1 MSAWLIVLIFVAV
14 VAIVFGIVYL
24 LFPFLIK
31 RGVDLFGI
39 ISTAKK
45 VLDTSDTV
53 VDAVG
58 ELMPNVGAFD

>member
-1 MSAWLIVLIFVAV
+1 MSAWLIVLIFVSV
-14 VAIVFGIVYL
+14 VAVVFGIIYL

>member
-14 VAIVFGIVYL
+14 VAVVFGIIYL

-53 VDAVG
+53 VDTVG

>member
-14 VAIVFGIVYL
+14 VAVVFGIIYL

-45 VLDTSDTV
+45 VLDASDTV

>member
-1 MSAWLIVLIFVAV
+1 MSAWLIVLIFITVVAV
-14 VAIVFGIVYL
+14 VFGIIYL

>member
-1 MSAWLIVLIFVAV
+1 MNAWLIVLIFVAV
-14 VAIVFGIVYL
+14 VAVVFGIIYL

-39 ISTAKK
+39 ISTSKK

>member
-14 VAIVFGIVYL
+14 VAVVFGIVYL

>member
-14 VAIVFGIVYL
+14 VAVVFGIIYL

-58 ELMPNVGAFD
+58 ELMPNIGAFD

>member
-14 VAIVFGIVYL
+14 VAVVFGIIYL

-45 VLDTSDTV
+45 ILDTSDTV

>member
-1 MSAWLIVLIFVAV
+1 MSAWLIILIFVAV
-14 VAIVFGIVYL
+14 VAVVFGIIYL

>member
-1 MSAWLIVLIFVAV
+1 MSAWLIVLIFVVV
-14 VAIVFGIVYL
+14 VAAVFGIIYL

-58 ELMPNVGAFD
+58 ELIPNVGAFD

>member
-14 VAIVFGIVYL
+14 VAVVFGIIYL

>member
-14 VAIVFGIVYL
+14 VAVVFGIIYL

-58 ELMPNVGAFD
+58 ELMPDVGAFD

>member
-14 VAIVFGIVYL
+14 VAIVFGIIYL

-45 VLDTSDTV
+45 VLETSDTV

>member
-1 MSAWLIVLIFVAV
+1 MSAWLIVLIFVAG
-14 VAIVFGIVYL
+14 VAVVFGIIYL

-53 VDAVG
+53 GDAVG
-58 ELMPNVGAFD
+58 EVMPNVGAFD

>member
-1 MSAWLIVLIFVAV
+1 MNTWLVILIIVAV
-14 VAIVFGIVYL
+14 VAVVFGIIYL

>member
-1 MSAWLIVLIFVAV
+1 MSAWLIVLIFVVV
-14 VAIVFGIVYL
+14 VAVVFGIIYL

-58 ELMPNVGAFD
+58 ELIPNVGAFD

>member
-1 MSAWLIVLIFVAV
+1 MNAWLIVLIFVAV
-14 VAIVFGIVYL
+14 VAVVFGIIYL

-45 VLDTSDTV
+45 ILNTSDTV

>member
-1 MSAWLIVLIFVAV
+1 MSAWLIILIFVAV
-14 VAIVFGIVYL
+14 VAVGFGIIYL
-24 LFPFLIK
+24 LVPFLNK

>member
-1 MSAWLIVLIFVAV
+1 MSASLIVLIFVAV
-14 VAIVFGIVYL
+14 VAVVFGIIYL

-39 ISTAKK
+39 ISTGKK
-45 VLDTSDTV
+45 ILDTSDTV

>member
-14 VAIVFGIVYL
+14 VAVVFGIIYL

-53 VDAVG
+53 MDAVG

>member
-1 MSAWLIVLIFVAV
+1 MSAWLIVLMFVAV
-14 VAIVFGIVYL
+14 VAVVFGIIYL

>member
-1 MSAWLIVLIFVAV
+1 MSAWLTILIFVAV
-14 VAIVFGIVYL
+14 VAVVFGIIYF

>member
-14 VAIVFGIVYL
+14 VAVVFGIIYL

-45 VLDTSDTV
+45 ILNTSDTV

>member
-1 MSAWLIVLIFVAV
+1 MNAWLIVLIFVAV
-14 VAIVFGIVYL
+14 VAVVFGIIYL

-45 VLDTSDTV
+45 ILDTSDTV

>member
-14 VAIVFGIVYL
+14 VAVVFGIVYL

-45 VLDTSDTV
+45 VLETSDTV

>member
-1 MSAWLIVLIFVAV
+1 MNAWLIVLIFVAV
-14 VAIVFGIVYL
+14 VAVVFGIIYL

>member
-1 MSAWLIVLIFVAV
+1 MSVWLIVLIFVAV
-14 VAIVFGIVYL
+14 VAVVFGIVYL

>member
-14 VAIVFGIVYL
+14 VAVVFGVIYL

>member
-14 VAIVFGIVYL
+14 VAVVFGIIYL

-31 RGVDLFGI
+31 RGVNLFGI

>member
-1 MSAWLIVLIFVAV
+1 MSAWLISLIFVAV
-14 VAIVFGIVYL
+14 VAVGFGIIYL
-24 LFPFLIK
+24 LVPFLNK

>member
-1 MSAWLIVLIFVAV
+1 MSAWLIVLIFVVV
-14 VAIVFGIVYL
+14 VAAVFGIIYL

>member
-1 MSAWLIVLIFVAV
+1 MSAWLIVLIYVVVVAV
-14 VAIVFGIVYL
+14 VFGVIYL

>member
-14 VAIVFGIVYL
+14 VAVVFGIIYL

-58 ELMPNVGAFD
+58 GLMPNIGAFD

>member
-1 MSAWLIVLIFVAV
+1 MNAWLIVLIFVAV
-14 VAIVFGIVYL
+14 VAVVFGIVYL

-45 VLDTSDTV
+45 ILDTSDTV

>member
-1 MSAWLIVLIFVAV
+1 MSTWLIVLIFVAV
-14 VAIVFGIVYL
+14 VAVVFGIIYL

>member
-1 MSAWLIVLIFVAV
+1 MNAWLIILIFVAV
-14 VAIVFGIVYL
+14 VAVVFGIIYL

-45 VLDTSDTV
+45 ILDTSDTV
-53 VDAVG
+53 VDAAG

>member
-1 MSAWLIVLIFVAV
+1 MSAWLIVLMFVVVVAV
-14 VAIVFGIVYL
+14 VFGVIYL

>member
-1 MSAWLIVLIFVAV
+1 MNAWLIVLIFVAV
-14 VAIVFGIVYL
+14 VAVVFGIIYL

-53 VDAVG
+53 MDAMG

>member
-1 MSAWLIVLIFVAV
+1 MSAWLIVLMFVVVVAV
-14 VAIVFGIVYL
+14 VFGVIYL

-58 ELMPNVGAFD
+58 ELIPNVGAFD

>member
-1 MSAWLIVLIFVAV
+1 MSAWLIILIFVVV
-14 VAIVFGIVYL
+14 VAAVFGIIYL